1 MTGLHQDYGILSQG
15 SQPKPLQW
23 IKMPI
28 VKKNSPTDRFTLDQ
42 LKCFPLCVH
51 CDLLRF
57 PQSFQIRLESSQNG
71 GDVRMD
77 VIYVVIRGAGDATTH
92 PMPYVQT
99 CSKQALETHVQTL
112 YHQKR
117 VTICDN
123 KLNS

>member
-1 MTGLHQDYGILSQG
+1 MLS
-15 SQPKPLQW
+15 SLRPL
-23 IKMPI
+23 PPSALPSELS
-28 VKKNSPTDRFTLDQ
+28 NSPGVFVD
-42 LKCFPLCVH
+42 
-51 CDLLRF
+51 
-57 PQSFQIRLESSQNG
+57 G
-71 GDVRMD
+71 ADVRMD